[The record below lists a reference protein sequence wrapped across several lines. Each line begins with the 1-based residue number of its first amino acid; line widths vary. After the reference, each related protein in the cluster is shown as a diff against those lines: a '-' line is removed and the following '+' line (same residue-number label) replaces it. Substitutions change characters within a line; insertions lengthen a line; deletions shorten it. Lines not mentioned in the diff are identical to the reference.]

1 MKLALNFIN
10 AANIENRKQEVI
22 SCKIEYIFDIKI
34 LVSCNLVLI
43 MSIKIMNFFLIK
55 FPLFFLVSLIMFFG
69 SLSDAKELAKFKDW
83 TAFAEGEGK
92 NLACMAVSKPKKSE
106 GDYSKRGD
114 VFAIITHLP
123 GQKKW
128 NEFSVVAGYNYKTNS
143 NPEILI
149 DQKKFQLFTSGSRA
163 WSFSPSDD
171 EKIINFL
178 KKSMKMKVVG
188 TSSRGTMTTDTFSLM
203 GFSKAYKKINEA
215 CNKN

>member
-1 MKLALNFIN
+1 
-10 AANIENRKQEVI
+10 
-22 SCKIEYIFDIKI
+22 
-34 LVSCNLVLI
+34 

-55 FPLFFLVSLIMFFG
+55 FPLFFLVLLNLFLGSLI
-69 SLSDAKELAKFKDW
+69 DAKELAKFKDW
-83 TAFAEGEGK
+83 SAFAEGEGK

-188 TSSRGTMTTDTFSLM
+188 TSSRGTMTTDTFSLL

>member
-1 MKLALNFIN
+1 
-10 AANIENRKQEVI
+10 
-22 SCKIEYIFDIKI
+22 
-34 LVSCNLVLI
+34 
-43 MSIKIMNFFLIK
+43 MNFFLIK
-55 FPLFFLVSLIMFFG
+55 LPLFFLLLLNLFLG
-69 SLSDAKELAKFKDW
+69 SSSDAKELAKFKDW
-83 TAFAEGEGK
+83 AAFAEGEGK

-188 TSSRGTMTTDTFSLM
+188 TSSRGTMTTDTFSLL

>member
-1 MKLALNFIN
+1 
-10 AANIENRKQEVI
+10 
-22 SCKIEYIFDIKI
+22 
-34 LVSCNLVLI
+34 

-188 TSSRGTMTTDTFSLM
+188 TSSRGTMTSDTFSLL

>member
-1 MKLALNFIN
+1 MLF
-10 AANIENRKQEVI
+10 
-22 SCKIEYIFDIKI
+22 
-34 LVSCNLVLI
+34 LVLL
-43 MSIKIMNFFLIK
+43 NL
-55 FPLFFLVSLIMFFG
+55 FFG
-69 SLSDAKELAKFKDW
+69 SSSDAKELAKFKDW
-83 TAFAEGEGK
+83 SAFAEGEGK

-178 KKSMKMKVVG
+178 KKSMKMKIVG

>member
-10 AANIENRKQEVI
+10 AANIENRKQEI
-22 SCKIEYIFDIKI
+22 INCKIGYIFNIKI

-55 FPLFFLVSLIMFFG
+55 FPLFFLVLLNLFLGSLI
-69 SLSDAKELAKFKDW
+69 DAKELAKFKDW
-83 TAFAEGEGK
+83 SAFAEGEGK

-188 TSSRGTMTTDTFSLM
+188 TSSRGTITTDSFSLL

>member
-1 MKLALNFIN
+1 
-10 AANIENRKQEVI
+10 
-22 SCKIEYIFDIKI
+22 
-34 LVSCNLVLI
+34 
-43 MSIKIMNFFLIK
+43 MSIKIMQIK
-55 FPLFFLVSLIMFFG
+55 QLSILSVFIIIFSYFPGQKLFS
-69 SLSDAKELAKFKDW
+69 KELAKFNDW

-92 NLACMAVSKPKKSE
+92 NLACMAVSKPKKLE

-114 VFAIITHLP
+114 VFAIVTHLP

-143 NPEILI
+143 NPDIFI

-171 EKIINFL
+171 EKIIKFL

-188 TSSRGTMTTDTFSLM
+188 TSSRGTITSDTFSLM
-203 GFSKAYKKINEA
+203 GFSKAYQKINQA
-215 CNKN
+215 CKKDK

>member
-1 MKLALNFIN
+1 MQFSFNYVNKNN
-10 AANIENRKQEVI
+10 E
-22 SCKIEYIFDIKI
+22 
-34 LVSCNLVLI
+34 
-43 MSIKIMNFFLIK
+43 FFLIK
-55 FPLFFLVSLIMFFG
+55 FPLFFLVLLNLFLG

-83 TAFAEGEGK
+83 QAFAEGEGK

-149 DQKKFQLFTSGSRA
+149 DQK
-163 WSFSPSDD
+163 SFNCLHQVQ
-171 EKIINFL
+171 EHGVL
-178 KKSMKMKVVG
+178 VLAMMK
-188 TSSRGTMTTDTFSLM
+188 R
-203 GFSKAYKKINEA
+203 
-215 CNKN
+215 